1 MYINFEITNKITYM
15 APVYRG
21 GWYGKN
27 IISRFHDFITI
38 LCHVS
43 FYILSEQ
50 CSQTNFP
57 YYKDKAFQGYKKRMV
72 DI

>member
-1 MYINFEITNKITYM
+1 M
-15 APVYRG
+15 
-21 GWYGKN
+21 
-27 IISRFHDFITI
+27 I
-38 LCHVS
+38 LLLFLTHVS

-57 YYKDKAFQGYKKRMV
+57 FYKDKAFQGYKKRMV